1 MSNQTSDF
9 EFMLWMRSLNIN
21 FLYYSTVI
29 ILPFG
34 LFFNTLSTII
44 FLRPRFKKT
53 TNGFNNIII
62 NTVNNLL
69 LMVIFAIYYTQ
80 STGKDVLLTSIYA
93 CTILSFLARLLA
105 QHSSWIYVILVSER
119 LVCVMYPVEYKI
131 FKYKKLIIAVVVS
144 IVFLFLCGLDSPNLL
159 LYLATTQTNS
169 SANQTLSTL
178 VCTGDALIIRIRD
191 AVVIAFRMVIPFILT
206 ILLNIVL
213 VFKLVKI
220 KTQIR
225 SKDSYMLIEYRFAFS
240 IIALNVLFILT
251 LLPNLVALIYLNL
264 AQYDQANLAHT
275 RQVAVANLMLYV
287 GQYISAYNY
296 SFNFFI
302 NLRANGVFRKEFFRL
317 IKMFATLDF
326 QNVSEGEDNSTH
338 NNQS

>member
-169 SANQTLSTL
+169 SANQTLSTM

-326 QNVSEGEDNSTH
+326 QNVSEGEDNSIH

>member
-1 MSNQTSDF
+1 
-9 EFMLWMRSLNIN
+9 
-21 FLYYSTVI
+21 
-29 ILPFG
+29 
-34 LFFNTLSTII
+34 
-44 FLRPRFKKT
+44 
-53 TNGFNNIII
+53 
-62 NTVNNLL
+62 
-69 LMVIFAIYYTQ
+69 
-80 STGKDVLLTSIYA
+80 
-93 CTILSFLARLLA
+93 
-105 QHSSWIYVILVSER
+105 
-119 LVCVMYPVEYKI
+119 MYPVEYKI

-169 SANQTLSTL
+169 SANQTLSTM

-326 QNVSEGEDNSTH
+326 QNVSEGEDNSIH

>member
-34 LFFNTLSTII
+34 LFFNTLSIVI

-62 NTVNNLL
+62 NTINNLL

-131 FKYKKLIIAVVVS
+131 FKYKKVIIAVVVS

-159 LYLATTQTNS
+159 LYLAATKTNG
-169 SANQTLSTL
+169 SANQTL
-178 VCTGDALIIRIRD
+178 VCTGDALVIRIRD

-220 KTQIR
+220 KNQIR
-225 SKDSYMLIEYRFAFS
+225 SKDSYMLREYRFAFS

-264 AQYDQANLAHT
+264 AQYDQANLAYT
-275 RQVAVANLMLYV
+275 RQVAVANFMLYV

-302 NLRANGVFRKEFFRL
+302 NLKANSMFRKEFFRL

-326 QNVSEGEDNSTH
+326 RNVSTSEDNSTL
-338 NNQS
+338 NNQN

>member
-1 MSNQTSDF
+1 
-9 EFMLWMRSLNIN
+9 
-21 FLYYSTVI
+21 
-29 ILPFG
+29 
-34 LFFNTLSTII
+34 
-44 FLRPRFKKT
+44 
-53 TNGFNNIII
+53 
-62 NTVNNLL
+62 
-69 LMVIFAIYYTQ
+69 MVIFAIYYTQ

-131 FKYKKLIIAVVVS
+131 FRYKKVIIAVVVS

-159 LYLATTQTNS
+159 LYLAATKTNS
-169 SANQTLSTL
+169 SANQTL
-178 VCTGDALIIRIRD
+178 VCTGDALVIRIRD

-220 KTQIR
+220 KNQIR
-225 SKDSYMLIEYRFAFS
+225 SKDSYMLREYRFAFS

-264 AQYDQANLAHT
+264 AQYDQANLAYT
-275 RQVAVANLMLYV
+275 RQVAVANFMLYV

-302 NLRANGVFRKEFFRL
+302 NLKANSMFRKEFFRL
-317 IKMFATLDF
+317 IKMFVTLDF
-326 QNVSEGEDNSTH
+326 RNYSTSEDNSTPH
-338 NNQS
+338 NQN